1 MKKRLYFF
9 PAVILLLNFFLS
21 AEELPLPEEEAPL
34 SIFSYQ
40 LGDDNVDLFLSGS
53 WESSVMGGF
62 GFSWNS
68 DDSGMHRNP
77 FPGFSDGLIFSQSTD
92 LTISLWLAD
101 KYFFETSIIDDYNLN
116 TILFGYDAPDENS
129 FLQKVRIGN
138 TDLGTVDYSLLSI
151 PEASNDSLGFT
162 AEMKGDRS
170 EHCFTV
176 RFDPAEKAA
185 RSFRGSYSIEETRI
199 KLTDYIKG
207 MFFILPDD
215 NVENLTVY
223 VEDGPGTY
231 RTATAD
237 EVVVSEKD
245 GYVFFREPQDR
256 KVAVHYTKNGVS
268 VGDDTLGQGAL
279 AAETSTG
286 EIDISGTE
294 QFRFSMGTYL
304 GIDMSALET
313 DIDGNTSLLIYQ
325 PGVFSPFQLLSV
337 YYVPFETEKEKGRPA
352 EAFLA
357 DTGLYTGDTIPFSPG
372 LTGKSVMFTREDTD
386 SIRSPAS
393 RYPFADKVDPESVIY
408 GRNTSLYGTPPGKE
422 ILIDRYIP
430 AGTYNLG
437 DNVLEGSVEMLVNG
451 RKDNRFTF
459 DPVTGNVTLLFR
471 PSDNDRIDFLYRSR
485 SAAST
490 GGDLVIGTGSR
501 VRFSENLSAEI
512 GAGLR
517 WNISEGRYTENAGE
531 APGSL
536 LLSAGMNYKKNGLEF
551 NLDTGISF
559 FNPDTTGIFRLDGMN
574 KGGIPLPVTYSML
587 YPSAAPSSGPSLL
600 SSSRGKLYY
609 KDYHLY
615 TNTGKSIL
623 MDYDWDIPQDQI
635 YGYDDGG
642 RSGPYIAG
650 TDDEIDGSAA
660 VFDYD
665 LSAGQWAG
673 GRIPVVLGREGL
685 DLSETSTIT
694 LKMKLTGASGTVD
707 IYIRAG
713 RLAEDLDSDG
723 VLDCETA
730 DFERGF
736 EFNPADPAGGTSDLS
751 MKVGGSFDGKS
762 GNGQIDT
769 EDLNNNGFLGGES
782 QDTLVSFYTTN
793 DPNVTSGTDFDFPS
807 GAWQTV
813 TLRLTPGERSRLHNV
828 TAFEII
834 INEAAAGTAS
844 GKLLVGD
851 ISFNGSSFV
860 ISPASGQEVTGDEI
874 SESLSG
880 EPGNSLAEEFP
891 EVRDIFSIT
900 DDSQKTGRFS
910 WTGTGTWSAETNTS
924 PANLR
929 DYNKI
934 SFYIK
939 FTALPDLVT
948 FSAENPSG
956 NGISFSFA
964 PSVQTGNWHK
974 CTFDYSSDTLT
985 VDGIKTAVSVLESDS
1000 SAEDVQTIR
1009 ITADCTGASAG
1020 TVFIDEI
1027 HLEDPVYGIDT
1038 GAVSSYSY
1046 TKKGTVLSVRGR
1058 EIISDLT
1065 FSGQTRAAGNNF
1077 AAGFSASR
1085 GSDLYTYGEL
1095 SFLLMGIGIEGNLNV
1110 TGENSHVYFSPGYTV
1125 LIPAGKARIEDSFS
1139 RIDGSNILNVTKSDR
1154 IYIPYGDFLA
1164 SGGFTADY
1172 SDDYLLQ
1179 SWNISVRKSNRPYT
1193 ADTKAEF
1200 TMVNSANPFDG
1211 LSLPETV
1218 AESYRLAVPYE
1229 SENEDRKTSFTTNH
1243 ALKTEKASFEVTE
1256 IFSTSA
1262 EGTSDRKMNHEQ
1274 TISISTPFTVK
1285 EGTPGQLTI
1294 KPSYT
1299 RSVYVSNGPDKDDSF
1314 ITDISQAAGDLASQ
1328 KYYFL
1333 SLPVYELWAPR
1344 SSGFTEY
1351 ASEVDTAVYTPS
1363 AEISVSRKTGNTVKD
1378 LFIPSKASLS
1388 VKNIMKKEWNTET
1401 DLKTVSFQTSSS
1413 AYNLFGV
1420 LGSSPRY
1427 SWYQTEEVSGRT
1439 GITASFPS
1447 DNDVSVKLSQT
1458 RYVNFI
1464 ISKNKSLDVESN
1476 LSFSW
1481 TDFKSSGSII
1491 SSYIRKRPLEKA
1503 VKFPVIDP
1511 EGKETSFIRYKEE
1524 FSFKYDYTDEKS
1536 ETSIDFTLHHTT
1548 DLLIGEKGIVSF
1560 TAGIGIIRKSVDV
1573 DTEILRTYT
1582 AGIEGGISAK
1592 LIF

>member
-1 MKKRLYFF
+1 MIKRLYFF
-9 PAVILLLNFFLS
+9 PAVMMLVNFFIY
-21 AEELPLPEEEAPL
+21 AEDIPLPEEEAPL

-40 LGDDNVDLFLSGS
+40 LGDDNVDLFVSGS

-62 GFSWNS
+62 GFSWDS
-68 DDSGMHRNP
+68 DDSSIRRSP

-116 TILFGYDAPDENS
+116 TILFGYNAPDENS

-138 TDLGTVDYSLLSI
+138 TGLGTVNYSLLSI
-151 PEASNDSLGFT
+151 PEASNDSLGLS
-162 AEMKGDRS
+162 AEMRSDRS
-170 EHCFTV
+170 EHRFTV
-176 RFDPAEKAA
+176 RFDPAEKSV
-185 RSFRGSYSIEETRI
+185 RSFRGNYSLEETRLS
-199 KLTDYIKG
+199 LTEYIQG

-215 NVENLTVY
+215 NVEDLTVY

-237 EVVVSEKD
+237 EVIVSEEE

-256 KVAVHYTKNGVS
+256 KIAVHYTKNGVS

-279 AAETSTG
+279 AADSDGLGNNTG

-294 QFRFSMGTYL
+294 QFRFSMGSYL
-304 GIDMSALET
+304 GLDMGALKL
-313 DIDGNTSLLIYQ
+313 DIDGNTSLLLYK

-337 YYVPFETEKEKGRPA
+337 YHVPFEADKITGKPA
-352 EAFLA
+352 EAFLV
-357 DTGLYTGDTIPFSPG
+357 DTGLFTGDQIPFSAG
-372 LTGKSVMFTREDTD
+372 FTDKSVIFTREETT
-386 SIRSPAS
+386 SIRSPVS
-393 RYPFADKVDPESVIY
+393 RYPFADKVDPESIIY
-408 GRNTSLYGTPPGKE
+408 GRNTNIYGAPPDKE
-422 ILIDRYIP
+422 ILVDRYIP

-451 RKDNRFTF
+451 RKDSRFKF
-459 DPVTGNVTLLFR
+459 DPVSGNVTLLFR

-485 SAAST
+485 SAASE

-501 VRFSENLSAEI
+501 LQLSDNLTAEI

-517 WNISEGRYTENAGE
+517 WNISGGRYTENAGE

-536 LLSAGMNYKKNGLEF
+536 LLSAGMSYKKNGLEF

-587 YPSAAPSSGPSLL
+587 YPSAAPSSDPLL
-600 SSSRGKLYY
+600 TASSRGKLYY

-623 MDYDWDIPQDQI
+623 MDYDWNIPQDQI
-635 YGYDDGG
+635 YSYSDGG

-650 TDDEIDGSAA
+650 TNDEIDGSAA

-685 DLSETSTIT
+685 DLSEISTIT
-694 LKMKLTGASGTVD
+694 LKMKLTDASGTVD
-707 IYIRAG
+707 IHIRTG
-713 RLAEDLDSDG
+713 RLEEDLDDDG
-723 VLDCETA
+723 ILDCETA

-736 EFNPADPAGGTSDLS
+736 NFNPADPSNGTANLS

-769 EDLNNNGFLGGES
+769 EDLNDNGFLDEES
-782 QDTLVSFYTTN
+782 QDTLVSFA
-793 DPNVTSGTDFDFPS
+793 SSTDFDFPS
-807 GAWQTV
+807 GTWQTV
-813 TLRLTPGERSRLHNV
+813 TIRLNPDERSRLHNV

-834 INEAAAGTAS
+834 INETAGGNAS

-860 ISPASGQEVTGDEI
+860 TSSAAGQEVTGDEI

-880 EPGNSLAEEFP
+880 EPGDILAEAFP
-891 EVRDIFSIT
+891 EVQDIFSIT

-910 WTGTGTWSAETNTS
+910 WNGTGTWSAETHTS

-939 FTALPDLVT
+939 FTALPDLIT
-948 FSAENPSG
+948 FSAENSSG
-956 NGISFSFA
+956 EGISFSFI
-964 PSVQTGNWHK
+964 PSLTPGNWHK
-974 CTFDYSSDTLT
+974 CTFDYSSKTLT
-985 VDGIKTAVSVLESDS
+985 VDGIRTDSSVLKADS

-1009 ITADCTGASAG
+1009 ISADCTGISEG

-1027 HLEDPVYGIDT
+1027 HLEDPVYGVDT

-1046 TKKGTVLSVRGR
+1046 TKEGTVLSVKGR
-1058 EIISDLT
+1058 KIISNLT
-1065 FSGQTRAAGNNF
+1065 FSGQTRATGRNF
-1077 AAGFSASR
+1077 AAGFSASQ

-1095 SFLLMGIGIEGNLNV
+1095 SFLLMGVGLKGNLNV
-1110 TGENSHVYFSPGYTV
+1110 TRDDSNVYFSPGYTV
-1125 LIPAGKARIEDSFS
+1125 LIPAGKARMEDSFS
-1139 RIDGSNILNVTKSDR
+1139 RIDGSNTLNVTRNDKLSL
-1154 IYIPYGDFLA
+1154 PYGDILA
-1164 SGGFTADY
+1164 SGGFNTDY
-1172 SDDYLLQ
+1172 SDNYLLQ
-1179 SWNISVRKSNRPYT
+1179 SWNISIKNSNHPYT
-1193 ADTKAEF
+1193 TDTKVKF
-1200 TMVNSANPFDG
+1200 TMGNRVNPFDG
-1211 LSLPETV
+1211 LSLSETV
-1218 AESYRLAVPYE
+1218 AESYRLVIPYE
-1229 SENEDRKTSFTTNH
+1229 SDNEDRKTLFTTNH
-1243 ALKTEKASFEVTE
+1243 NLKTEKASFEIKE
-1256 IFSTSA
+1256 LFSTSV
-1262 EGTSDRKMNHEQ
+1262 EGTGNRDLNHEQ
-1274 TISISTPFTVK
+1274 TVSISTPFTVK
-1285 EGTPGQLTI
+1285 KGTSGQLTI
-1294 KPSYT
+1294 KPSYS
-1299 RSVYVSNGPDKDDSF
+1299 RSLYIINGLYDDDSF
-1314 ITDISQAAGDLASQ
+1314 ITDIAHASGNLSSQ
-1328 KYYFL
+1328 KYYLF
-1333 SLPVYELWAPR
+1333 SVPFYELIASR
-1344 SSGFTEY
+1344 GSNFTDS
-1351 ASEVDTAVYTPS
+1351 ASKVDTAVYVPS
-1363 AEISVSRKTGNTVKD
+1363 AEISISRKTGNTVKD
-1378 LFIPSKASLS
+1378 LFLPSEAVLS
-1388 VKNIMKKEWNTET
+1388 VKNTMKKEWDTET
-1401 DLKTVSFQTSSS
+1401 DLKAISFQTSSS
-1413 AYNLFGV
+1413 VYNLFGM
-1420 LGSSPRY
+1420 LGSHPFYR
-1427 SWYQTEEVSGRT
+1427 WYQTEEISGKT
-1439 GITASFPS
+1439 GITAYFPS
-1447 DNDVSVKLSQT
+1447 DDDMSINLSKN
-1458 RYVNFI
+1458 RYINFI
-1464 ISKNKSLDVESN
+1464 ISKEKSLDIESN

-1481 TDFKSSGSII
+1481 TDFKSSGSVI
-1491 SSYIRKRPLEKA
+1491 SSFVRKKPLKKA

-1511 EGKETSFIRYKEE
+1511 EGKEASFLRYKEE
-1524 FSFKYDYTDEKS
+1524 LSFKYDYAEEQN
-1536 ETSIDFTLHHTT
+1536 ETSIDLTLHHTT

-1560 TAGIGIIRKSVDV
+1560 TAGIGIIRKSIDV
-1573 DTEILRTYT
+1573 DTGTLKTYT